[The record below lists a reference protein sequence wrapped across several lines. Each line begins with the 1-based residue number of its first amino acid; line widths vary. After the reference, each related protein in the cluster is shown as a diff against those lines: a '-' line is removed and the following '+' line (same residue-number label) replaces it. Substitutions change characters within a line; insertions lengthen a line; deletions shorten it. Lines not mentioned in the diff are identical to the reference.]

1 MSDLSIVADA
11 SHQPQLGILSLK
23 QYDVVIIGAGVSC
36 SYTVINYISL
46 LLKQPPPRPVKL
58 AILDKSGEFWTGI
71 AYGQRSG
78 QHSLIISSLKEFF
91 PQPELDNFKHWLQ
104 QNYSWVF
111 DTPERKAG
119 LLASKWLDSHIPE
132 MSSGLWEELFI
143 PRYTVGLYLQERLDR
158 LLQAAHQQGV
168 VECSLLTAE
177 AVDVQRVE
185 DIYQIEVIAND
196 NNPSFILT
204 QKIVLAIGSPPNK
217 SNQLTP
223 KITVSDDF
231 CYIENMYEPSQQLNI
246 TKIHQTLQK
255 SRNPQHNQVLIIGSN
270 ASALETI
277 YSLNN
282 NPEILGLIRKYI
294 VISNGG
300 FPNRMC
306 ETAAP
311 SAYEPQNLQS
321 LIKSPAPTAQKILTA
336 VKQDVAVA
344 LALNETVGSTYAI
357 ISKAIIEALHQLS
370 TAEQQLFVTRYGV
383 EIGKSQRRAGSDY
396 LDVIDQLISAGKLD
410 LLKGKFTK
418 TLIQSDGDQSFE
430 FIDGNSQEHRI
441 FSTPVQVVINC
452 AGFQDLTAS
461 SSILI
466 KNLIKQDICI
476 PNDSRNGFNVNENFE
491 ANKNFYLL
499 GPLIAGNMNSKFK
512 IWHAESCARIINL
525 SQQLAEVLVKE

>member
-11 SHQPQLGILSLK
+11 SHQPQLGNLSLK

-46 LLKQPPPRPVKL
+46 LLKQSPPQPVRL

-91 PQPELDNFKHWLQ
+91 PQPELDTFKQWLN

-111 DTPERKAG
+111 DTPERQAG
-119 LLASKWLDSHIPE
+119 LLASKWLDSHTLE

-158 LLQAAHQQGV
+158 LLQKAQQQGV
-168 VECSLLTAE
+168 VEFSLLAAE
-177 AVDVQRVE
+177 AVDVQQVK

-196 NNPSFILT
+196 TNQSFILA
-204 QKIVLAIGSPPNK
+204 QKVVLAIGSPPNK
-217 SNQLTP
+217 GNQLTP
-223 KITVSDDF
+223 NTTVSDDF

-246 TKIHQTLQK
+246 TKIYQTLIK
-255 SRNPQHNQVLIIGSN
+255 SHDPHHNQVLIIGSN

-282 NPEILGLIRKYI
+282 NPKMLGLISKYI

-306 ETAAP
+306 EAAAP
-311 SAYEPQNLQS
+311 SAYKPQALQS
-321 LIKSPAPTAQKILTA
+321 LITSPNPTAQKILEA
-336 VKQDVAVA
+336 VKQDVAAA
-344 LALNETVGSTYAI
+344 LAQNETVGSTYAV
-357 ISKAIIEALHQLS
+357 ISKAIIEALHQLPA
-370 TAEQQLFVTRYGV
+370 TEQQLFVTGYGV
-383 EIGKSQRRAGSDY
+383 EIGKFQRRAGSDY
-396 LDVIDQLISAGKLD
+396 LDVIDQLINDGKLD
-410 LLKGKFTK
+410 LLQGKFTK
-418 TLIQSDGDQSFE
+418 TLLQSDGEQSFE
-430 FIDGNSQEHRI
+430 FIDSNSQEQRI
-441 FSTPVQVVINC
+441 FTSPVKVVINC

-461 SSILI
+461 SSTLI
-466 KNLIKQDICI
+466 KNLIRQGICT
-476 PNDSRNGFNVNENFE
+476 PNNSRNGFNVNENFE
-491 ANKNFYLL
+491 ASKNFYLL
-499 GPLIAGNMNSKFK
+499 GPLIAGNINNKFK

-525 SQQLAEVLVKE
+525 SQQLAEVLVQE